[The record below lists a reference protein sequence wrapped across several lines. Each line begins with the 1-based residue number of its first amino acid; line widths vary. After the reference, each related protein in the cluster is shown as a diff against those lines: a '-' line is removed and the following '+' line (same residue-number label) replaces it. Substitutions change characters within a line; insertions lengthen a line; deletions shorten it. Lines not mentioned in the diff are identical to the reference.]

1 MDIEPNP
8 DIPFIMGRPF
18 TNTTRMM
25 VYIDKGDTRV
35 RVIDKEVYFTVFEM
49 T

>member
-18 TNTTRMM
+18 TKTTRMM

-35 RVIDKEVYFTVFEM
+35 MVIAKEVCFTVFEI